1 MWELKS
7 FLMQTL
13 SFVPMNYID
22 VGHASENALL
32 SVIQY
37 YYYLPQVLLLISF
50 GQFEVQLTWCTMYHN
65 KQLFWALSSLKCT
78 TCTLELQ
85 NNDWSGIMVNPDLMS
100 TILLG
105 SIITGMSMS
114 SNLACQIN
122 FFFTNFISQKNFH
135 PMPCHLFS
143 VGWNNFEIL
152 SMLLW

>member
-22 VGHASENALL
+22 VGHVSENALL

-100 TILLG
+100 TIFLG

-114 SNLACQIN
+114 SNLACQII
-122 FFFTNFISQKNFH
+122 FFFYKLHFPEK
-135 PMPCHLFS
+135 
-143 VGWNNFEIL
+143 L
-152 SMLLW
+152 SPYALSFVFCWLK